1 MNKTPTQ
8 NKLIRFAIILSRIG
22 KYLMLLAA
30 AGFVILSVIALVRY
44 DYTKEY
50 IFTRYE
56 SGTLDLAIGGV
67 HIVSREGAFRAGA
80 FFVWML
86 AVACIPLLSAMICK
100 NVGEIFNAEQPFCR
114 TNIDKVR
121 DIGIYVLA
129 FPALQVVLPVVMG
142 LFYGETISVQLD
154 PSTIFFGLVIL
165 ALAQFFQYGASLE
178 DDVDGLL

>member
-8 NKLIRFAIILSRIG
+8 NKLIRFTIILSRIG

-30 AGFVILSVIALVRY
+30 AGFVILSV
-44 DYTKEY
+44 
-50 IFTRYE
+50 
-56 SGTLDLAIGGV
+56 
-67 HIVSREGAFRAGA
+67 
-80 FFVWML
+80 
-86 AVACIPLLSAMICK
+86 
-100 NVGEIFNAEQPFCR
+100 
-114 TNIDKVR
+114 
-121 DIGIYVLA
+121 IGIYVLA